1 MNTPRCRYVVFIVA
15 FEHILDLF
23 HICHILLTLDM
34 YLFAGYLTAFN
45 LFRRENFESFLSHL
59 FYRCLF
65 IRNSVFSLVINKYFP
80 HSYLNLNP
88 ANVYLFKVNNRNRKR
103 SEICSKLTIKA
114 LERQHAS
121 LRQHIRR
128 SRVFIVIFEH
138 ISHLFLVFLFLTLNE

>member
-1 MNTPRCRYVVFIVA
+1 MLTVILFLDRDQEKKRWISCDLWFIQFKNLEIVVKFRLRISKTSIPPEIMNTPRCRYVVFIVA

-80 HSYLNLNP
+80 HSYL
-88 ANVYLFKVNNRNRKR
+88 FK
-103 SEICSKLTIKA
+103 S
-114 LERQHAS
+114 
-121 LRQHIRR
+121 
-128 SRVFIVIFEH
+128 
-138 ISHLFLVFLFLTLNE
+138 